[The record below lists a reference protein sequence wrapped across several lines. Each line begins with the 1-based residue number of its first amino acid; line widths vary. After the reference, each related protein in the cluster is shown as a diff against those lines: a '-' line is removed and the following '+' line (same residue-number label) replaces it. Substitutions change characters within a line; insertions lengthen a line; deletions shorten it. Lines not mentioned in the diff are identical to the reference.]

1 MLNWL
6 QENLLFCGMVGSGIF
21 GLVCL
26 ILVNHFYNR
35 TLRDL
40 RQMKEAK
47 GKWTK
52 AFLTEYQSRVKKQQ
66 KINNPEVFI
75 RAQLLRGKVFGVNLQ
90 KWKQGI
96 GWGAAL
102 SLFLMLVAVY
112 GDYSLPN
119 AVTVSKDY
127 VLAAGC
133 VLVFLLLMRQLMS
146 FFGKE
151 EMIMDGLLDYMEN
164 LAVVPGL
171 TVDLDAAREQVRE
184 ELINRVTEGI
194 SQTAASQNRFSH
206 MLTSEEEKIVREVI
220 REYLT

>member
-6 QENLLFCGMVGSGIF
+6 RENLLFCGMVGSGMF
-21 GLVCL
+21 GVVCL

-40 RQMKEAK
+40 RQMKDAK

-52 AFLTEYQSRVKKQQ
+52 AFLAEYQSRMKKQQ
-66 KINNPEVFI
+66 KISNPEVFV
-75 RAQLLRGKVFGVNLQ
+75 RAQLIRGKVCGVNLQ

-96 GWGAAL
+96 GWGATL

-112 GDYSLPN
+112 GNYSLPN
-119 AVTVSKDY
+119 AVLVSKNY

-133 VLVFLLLMRQLMS
+133 LLVFLLLMRQLMS

-164 LAVVPGL
+164 LAAMPGL
-171 TVDLDAAREQVRE
+171 AVDLDAAREQVRE